1 MPFLFVLFYNKGIT
15 QKGFFD
21 MNFIKKFVRCI
32 LGVILSILGAAGWL
46 LQTLLQTIT
55 VLLILC
61 LIAGCVVFIK
71 VKPLLER
78 SREVAYDTLAQMERK
93 DFSMLSDTEIFDKD
107 GMRIGIINAGH
118 YEYVDITKISPNL
131 QNAYIA
137 QEDRRFKTHNG
148 VDWIATTRAALALVK
163 HRGAITQGGSTITQQ
178 IIKNTYLTQEKTF
191 TRKMVEILLAP
202 EIEKTYSKADIM
214 EFYCNTNFYGH
225 QCYGAQAASRYYFGK
240 DASDLEVYEAAVLVG
255 ISNSPS
261 AYDPI
266 LHPDA
271 ALKKR
276 NEVLE
281 SMLEVDML
289 TKEEYGK
296 AASQPLRIIQEQQEG
311 TDDSYLTSYAI
322 HCASLELMKQDGF
335 EFRYTFS
342 DKPDYDSYMEKYTAA
357 YNEKN
362 DSIRNGGY
370 KIYTSLD
377 QDIQNML
384 QTSLDEVLSPY
395 TELQDNGK
403 YALQGAAVIVDNQ
416 TNYVV
421 AIVGGRGTQ
430 DQFNRAYLSA
440 RQPGSTIKPL
450 LDYGPAFD
458 TGEYYPSRIVNDHQ
472 WEDGPA
478 NSGGRYYGPVT
489 VREALN
495 RSLNT
500 VAWQV
505 LEDIGIDTGL
515 SYLDKMQFQRL
526 TYVDNGVPALS
537 IGGFTNGVRVVDMAK
552 GFSTLANNGVYNDR
566 TCILKIEHEQEG
578 DLTARTYAV
587 TKQVYSIDTAFMLTD
602 VLKGTI
608 TSSYGTG
615 RALGLSGD
623 MPVAGKTGTTNSSK
637 DTWFCGYTRYY
648 TGAVWVGYD
657 TPRAMPGIYGSTYAG
672 VIWKNVMNQLH
683 EGLEPWDW
691 EQPETVV
698 KDTYDPA
705 TGARRHP
712 TYVAGTQKS
721 SSQKASS
728 STPAAAPA
736 PAQPQPAE
744 TAPAETAPP
753 ETTPAETAPAQ
764 TLPHPIGP
772 GYAPAASPS
781 ESAETAPET
790 LVVPET
796 PPWASANQ
804 SFTLLS
810 NTRPPQT
817 GEAVYYMASM
827 RGPGAN
833 PDSSGKPDSE
843 NSSGT
848 VPVRPGPGTTP
859 AANKPAKEE
868 EQTEPEPSSESL
880 AAAAPAPQP
889 APVRQ
894 ASDIPYTEPTAKA
907 GTNLVDYFSNSSELR
922 ASQRL
927 TDKAQSKLVEEL
939 DGLITAFENET
950 INSAADVYT
959 IREHYKDI
967 SAKLKQ
973 VQDGEDRRTL
983 YDRCEKRWLELSSI
997 IDTMGE
1003 SIRIYEEK
1011 QELLE
1016 KQELRKAEEQA
1027 AIDRKNHEI
1036 QDRITSFETIL
1047 QMLEEM
1053 KYQSSDAETLVTT
1066 AISKLG
1072 ELYGY
1077 ADTESYRTR
1086 LDAAIR
1092 RVRSLPTEAQWNAQE
1107 AQKTADAIAQ
1117 GAKEQQELYQTL
1129 TAEKRYWNTPSY
1141 GPGRN

>member
-1 MPFLFVLFYNKGIT
+1 
-15 QKGFFD
+15 
-21 MNFIKKFVRCI
+21 MNFLKKFVRFTFQFI
-32 LGVILSILGAAGWL
+32 RFVVNVIFCILGAAGWL
-46 LQTLLQTIT
+46 LQALLQTVT
-55 VLLILC
+55 VAFILC

-71 VKPLLER
+71 VKPHLER
-78 SREVAYDTLAQMERK
+78 SREVAYDTLAQMQRD
-93 DFSMLSDTEIFDKD
+93 DFSMLSDTEIFDKN
-107 GMRIGIINAGH
+107 GKRIGIINAGH
-118 YEYVDITKISPNL
+118 YEYVDISDISLNL

-148 VDWIATTRAALALVK
+148 VDWIATFRAGLALVK

-225 QCYGAQAASRYYFGK
+225 QCYGVQAASRYYFGK
-240 DASDLEVYEAAVLVG
+240 NASDLEVYEAAVLVG

-261 AYDPI
+261 AYDPV
-266 LHPDA
+266 LHPEA
-271 ALKKR
+271 SLNKR
-276 NEVLE
+276 NEVLK
-281 SMLEVDML
+281 SMLEVHML
-289 TKEEYGK
+289 SQEEYEK
-296 AASQPLRIIQEQQEG
+296 AVSRSLRIIQEQQEG

-322 HCASLELMKQDGF
+322 HCAALELMKRDEFQ
-335 EFRYTFS
+335 FRYTFS
-342 DKPDYDSYMEKYTAA
+342 DKPDYDAYMEKYTSA

-384 QTSLDEVLSPY
+384 QTNLDEVLSSY
-395 TELQDNGK
+395 TELQENGK

-421 AIVGGRGTQ
+421 AIVGGRGTE

-458 TGEYYPSRIVNDHQ
+458 TGEYYPSRIVDDHQ
-472 WEDGPA
+472 WEDGPS

-515 SYLDKMQFQRL
+515 SYLDSLQFHRL

-602 VLKGTI
+602 VLKGTM
-608 TSSYGTG
+608 TSPYGTG
-615 RALGLSGD
+615 RALGLSGG
-623 MPVAGKTGTTNSSK
+623 MPAAGKTGTTNSSK

-657 TPRAMPGIYGSTYAG
+657 TPRAMPGIFGSTYAG

-698 KDTYDPA
+698 KDSYDPA
-705 TGARRHP
+705 TGARLHP
-712 TYVAGTQKS
+712 TYTAPEPAKTTPETPVSPQPAP
-721 SSQKASS
+721 
-728 STPAAAPA
+728 PAAP
-736 PAQPQPAE
+736 PVSVPAE
-744 TAPAETAPP
+744 TAPLPAETAPP
-753 ETTPAETAPAQ
+753 VPETPAQTAPAPTETQ
-764 TLPHPIGP
+764 PVGP
-772 GYAPAASPS
+772 AYAPTVPVS
-781 ESAETAPET
+781 EPAQNTSDP
-790 LVVPET
+790 LVIPET
-796 PPWASANQ
+796 PPWASADCPAV
-804 SFTLLS
+804 FPRTAGE
-810 NTRPPQT
+810 PDT
-817 GEAVYYMASM
+817 GEAVYYMM
-827 RGPGAN
+827 TLTGPGVNAE
-833 PDSSGKPDSE
+833 PSGGGSDPI
-843 NSSGT
+843 
-848 VPVRPGPGTTP
+848 PVKPGPGTIP
-859 AANKPAKEE
+859 PSQWNANKPAEE
-868 EQTEPEPSSESL
+868 ENHTTPEPAAPESTP
-880 AAAAPAPQP
+880 AAPAQPAVPQP
-889 APVRQ
+889 P
-894 ASDIPYTEPTAKA
+894 DTPYTEPTAQA
-907 GTNLVDYFSNSSELR
+907 GTHLVDYFSNSSELR
-922 ASQRL
+922 ARQHL
-927 TDKAQSKLVEEL
+927 TDKAQNKLVSQLEEL
-939 DGLITAFENET
+939 LTAFENTT

-959 IREHYKDI
+959 IREQYKDI
-967 SAKLKQ
+967 SAALKQ
-973 VQDGEDRRTL
+973 VQDGEDRRRL
-983 YDRCEKRWLELSSI
+983 YDRCQSRWLEFSSV

-1003 SIRIYEEK
+1003 SIRVYEEK

-1016 KQELRKAEEQA
+1016 QQQLRKAEEQA
-1027 AIDRKNHEI
+1027 AADRKNQEI
-1036 QDRITSFETIL
+1036 QDRIASFETAL
-1047 QMLEEM
+1047 QMLEDM
-1053 KYQSSDAETLVTT
+1053 KYQSPDAESLVNT
-1066 AISKLG
+1066 AIAKLG

-1092 RVRSLPTEAQWNAQE
+1092 RIRSLPTQAQWDAQE
-1107 AQKTADAIAQ
+1107 AQRKADAILQ
-1117 GAKEQQELYQTL
+1117 GSKDQQALYQTL
-1129 TAEKRYWNTPSY
+1129 TAEKRYWNTQSY

>member
-1 MPFLFVLFYNKGIT
+1 
-15 QKGFFD
+15 
-21 MNFIKKFVRCI
+21 MNFLKKFVRFTFQFI
-32 LGVILSILGAAGWL
+32 RFVVNVIFCILGAAGWL
-46 LQTLLQTIT
+46 LQALLQTVT
-55 VLLILC
+55 VAFILC

-71 VKPLLER
+71 VKPHLER
-78 SREVAYDTLAQMERK
+78 SREVAYDTLAQMQRD

-107 GMRIGIINAGH
+107 GKRIGIINAGH
-118 YEYVDITKISPNL
+118 YEYVDISDISLNL

-148 VDWIATTRAALALVK
+148 VDWIATFRAGLALVK

-225 QCYGAQAASRYYFGK
+225 QCYGVQAASRYYFGK
-240 DASDLEVYEAAVLVG
+240 NASDLEVYEAAVLVG

-261 AYDPI
+261 AYDPV
-266 LHPDA
+266 LHPEA
-271 ALKKR
+271 SLNKR
-276 NEVLE
+276 NEVLK
-281 SMLEVDML
+281 SMLEVHML
-289 TKEEYGK
+289 SQEEYEK
-296 AASQPLRIIQEQQEG
+296 AVSRSLRIIQEQQEG

-322 HCASLELMKQDGF
+322 HCAALELMKRDEFQ
-335 EFRYTFS
+335 FRYTFS
-342 DKPDYDSYMEKYTAA
+342 DKPDYDAYMEKYTSA

-384 QTSLDEVLSPY
+384 QTNLDEVLSSY
-395 TELQDNGK
+395 TELQENGK

-421 AIVGGRGTQ
+421 AIVGGRGTE

-472 WEDGPA
+472 WEDGPS

-515 SYLDKMQFQRL
+515 SYLDSLQFHRL

-602 VLKGTI
+602 VLKGTM
-608 TSSYGTG
+608 TSPYGTG
-615 RALGLSGD
+615 RALGLSGG
-623 MPVAGKTGTTNSSK
+623 MPAAGKTGTTNSSK

-657 TPRAMPGIYGSTYAG
+657 TPRAMPGIFGSTYAG

-698 KDTYDPA
+698 KDSYDPA
-705 TGARRHP
+705 TGARLHP
-712 TYVAGTQKS
+712 TYTAPEPAKTTPETPVSPQPAP
-721 SSQKASS
+721 
-728 STPAAAPA
+728 PAAP
-736 PAQPQPAE
+736 PVSVPAE
-744 TAPAETAPP
+744 TAPLPAETAPP
-753 ETTPAETAPAQ
+753 VPETPAQTAPAPTETQ
-764 TLPHPIGP
+764 PVGP
-772 GYAPAASPS
+772 AYAPTVPVS
-781 ESAETAPET
+781 EPAQNTSDP
-790 LVVPET
+790 LVIPET
-796 PPWASANQ
+796 PPWASADCPAV
-804 SFTLLS
+804 FPRTAGE
-810 NTRPPQT
+810 PDT
-817 GEAVYYMASM
+817 GEAVYYMM
-827 RGPGAN
+827 TLTGPGVNAE
-833 PDSSGKPDSE
+833 PSGGGSDPI
-843 NSSGT
+843 
-848 VPVRPGPGTTP
+848 PVKPGPGTIP
-859 AANKPAKEE
+859 PSQWNANKPAEE
-868 EQTEPEPSSESL
+868 ENHTTPEPAAPESTP
-880 AAAAPAPQP
+880 AAPAQPAVPQP
-889 APVRQ
+889 P
-894 ASDIPYTEPTAKA
+894 DTPYTEPTAQA
-907 GTNLVDYFSNSSELR
+907 GTHLVDYFSNSSELR
-922 ASQRL
+922 ARQHL
-927 TDKAQSKLVEEL
+927 TDKAQNKLVSQLEEL
-939 DGLITAFENET
+939 LTAFENTT

-959 IREHYKDI
+959 IREQYKDI
-967 SAKLKQ
+967 SAALKQ
-973 VQDGEDRRTL
+973 IQDGEDRRRL
-983 YDRCEKRWLELSSI
+983 YDRCQSRWLEFSSV

-1003 SIRIYEEK
+1003 SIRVYEEK

-1016 KQELRKAEEQA
+1016 QQQLRKAEEQA
-1027 AIDRKNHEI
+1027 AADRKNQEI
-1036 QDRITSFETIL
+1036 QDRIASFETAL
-1047 QMLEEM
+1047 QMLEDM
-1053 KYQSSDAETLVTT
+1053 KYQSSDAESLVNT
-1066 AISKLG
+1066 AIAKLG

-1092 RVRSLPTEAQWNAQE
+1092 RIRSLPTQAQWDAQE
-1107 AQKTADAIAQ
+1107 AQRKADAILQ
-1117 GAKEQQELYQTL
+1117 GSKDQQALYQTL
-1129 TAEKRYWNTPSY
+1129 TAEKRYWNTQSY

>member
-1 MPFLFVLFYNKGIT
+1 
-15 QKGFFD
+15 
-21 MNFIKKFVRCI
+21 MNFIKKFIRFLFAAVF
-32 LGVILSILGAAGWL
+32 SILGAMGWL

-55 VLLILC
+55 VAFILC
-61 LIAGCVVFIK
+61 LIAGFVVFMK
-71 VKPLLER
+71 VKPHLER
-78 SREVAYDTLAQMERK
+78 SRQVAYDTLAQMERD
-93 DFSMLSDTEIFDKD
+93 DFSMLSDTEIFDKN
-107 GMRIGIINAGH
+107 GKRIGIINAGH
-118 YEYVDITKISPNL
+118 YEYSDITQISLNL

-137 QEDRRFKTHNG
+137 QEDRRFKIHNG
-148 VDWIATTRAALALVK
+148 VDWIATTRAGLALIK

-225 QCYGAQAASRYYFGK
+225 QCYGVQAASRYYFGK

-261 AYDPI
+261 AYDPV

-276 NEVLE
+276 NEVLK

-289 TKEEYGK
+289 TQEEYEI
-296 AASQPLRIIQEQQEG
+296 AVSQSLNIIKEQQEG

-322 HCASLELMKQDGF
+322 HCAALELMKRDEFQ
-335 EFRYTFS
+335 FRYTFS
-342 DKPDYDSYMEKYTAA
+342 DKPDYDAYMEKYTAA

-377 QDIQNML
+377 QNIQNMV
-384 QTSLDEVLSPY
+384 QNSLDEVLSSY

-421 AIVGGRGTQ
+421 AIVGGRGTE

-458 TGEYYPSRIVNDHQ
+458 TGEYYPSRIVDDHQ

-478 NSGGRYYGPVT
+478 NSGGHYYGPVT

-515 SYLDKMQFQRL
+515 SYLDNMQFQRL

-552 GFSTLANNGVYNDR
+552 GFSTLANSGVYNDR
-566 TCILKIEHEQEG
+566 TCILKIQHEQEG
-578 DLTARTYAV
+578 DLTSRSYAV
-587 TKQVYSIDTAFMLTD
+587 TKQVYTIDTAFMLTD

-608 TSSYGTG
+608 TAPYGTG
-615 RALGLSGD
+615 RALKLSVD
-623 MPVAGKTGTTNSSK
+623 MPAAGKTGTTNSSK

-657 TPRAMPGIYGSTYAG
+657 TPRAMPGIFGSTYAG
-672 VIWKNVMNQLH
+672 VIWKKVMDQLH

-698 KDTYDPA
+698 KDSYDPA
-705 TGARRHP
+705 TGARLHP
-712 TYVAGTQKS
+712 TYVIP
-721 SSQKASS
+721 SQDEPSKKPA
-728 STPAAAPA
+728 STPAPAAPA
-736 PAQPQPAE
+736 PPANP
-744 TAPAETAPP
+744 APAAPP
-753 ETTPAETAPAQ
+753 ETAPQETAPQETTPAP
-764 TLPHPIGP
+764 THPIGP
-772 GYAPAASPS
+772 GYAPAPSAAEAS
-781 ESAETAPET
+781 ETAAPAPVSPEI
-790 LVVPET
+790 LVTPET
-796 PPWASANQ
+796 PPWAAAGRTAMLLNSANP
-804 SFTLLS
+804 SD
-810 NTRPPQT
+810 
-817 GEAVYYMASM
+817 EAVYYMTSM
-827 RGPGAN
+827 TGPGVQ
-833 PDSSGKPDSE
+833 PQGPGQSDSQT
-843 NSSGT
+843 SSSS

-859 AANKPAKEE
+859 PPQET
-868 EQTEPEPSSESL
+868 QPQPDPQES
-880 AAAAPAPQP
+880 AAPEPQP
-889 APVRQ
+889 AP
-894 ASDIPYTEPTAKA
+894 APPAPAPSDAPYVEPSAQA
-907 GTNLVDYFSNSSELR
+907 GTHLVDYFSNSSELR
-922 ASQRL
+922 ARQHL
-927 TDKAQSKLVEEL
+927 TDKNQSRLVEEL
-939 DGLITAFENET
+939 EGLITAFENET
-950 INSAADVYT
+950 IHSADDVYA

-973 VQDGEDRRTL
+973 VQDGEDRRRL
-983 YDRCEKRWLELSSI
+983 YDRCENRWLEFSSI

-1003 SIRIYEEK
+1003 SIRVYEEK
-1011 QELLE
+1011 QDLLE
-1016 KQELRKAEEQA
+1016 MQELKRAEEQA
-1027 AIDRKNHEI
+1027 ALDRKNQEI
-1036 QDRITSFETIL
+1036 QDRITSFETAL
-1047 QMLEEM
+1047 QILEEL
-1053 KYQSSDAETLVTT
+1053 KYQSSDAESLVNT
-1066 AISKLG
+1066 AIAKLG

-1077 ADTESYRTR
+1077 ADTESYRAR

-1092 RVRSLPTEAQWNAQE
+1092 RIRSLPTEAQWNAQE
-1107 AQKTADAIAQ
+1107 AQKKADAMAQ
-1117 GAKEQQELYQTL
+1117 GAKDQQALYQTL
-1129 TAEKRYWNTPSY
+1129 TTEKRYWNTPSY

>member
-1 MPFLFVLFYNKGIT
+1 
-15 QKGFFD
+15 
-21 MNFIKKFVRCI
+21 MNFIKKFIRFLFAAI
-32 LGVILSILGAAGWL
+32 FSILGAIGWL
-46 LQTLLQTIT
+46 LQTLLQTVT
-55 VLLILC
+55 VALILC
-61 LIAGCVVFIK
+61 LIAGAVVFMK
-71 VKPLLER
+71 VKPHLER
-78 SREVAYDTLAQMERK
+78 SRQVAYDTLAQMERD

-107 GMRIGIINAGH
+107 GKRIGLINAGH
-118 YEYVDITKISPNL
+118 YEYVDISKISLNL

-137 QEDRRFKTHNG
+137 QEDRRFKIHNG
-148 VDWIATTRAALALVK
+148 VDWIATTRAGLALIK

-225 QCYGAQAASRYYFGK
+225 QCYGVQAASRYYFGK
-240 DASDLEVYEAAVLVG
+240 NASDLDVHEAAVLVG

-261 AYDPI
+261 AYDPV

-276 NEVLE
+276 NEVLK

-289 TKEEYGK
+289 TQEEYEK
-296 AASQPLRIIQEQQEG
+296 AVSQSLRVIQEQQEG

-322 HCASLELMKQDGF
+322 HCAALELMKQEDF
-335 EFRYTFS
+335 PFRYTFS
-342 DKPDYDSYMEKYTAA
+342 DKPDYDAYMEKYTAA

-377 QDIQNML
+377 QNIQNML
-384 QTSLDEVLSPY
+384 QTSLDEVLSSY

-421 AIVGGRGTQ
+421 AIVGGRGTE

-458 TGEYYPSRIVNDHQ
+458 TGEYYPSRIVDDHQ
-472 WEDGPA
+472 WDDGPA
-478 NSGGRYYGPVT
+478 NSGGHYYGPVT

-515 SYLDKMQFQRL
+515 SYLDNMQFQRL

-578 DLTARTYAV
+578 DLTARSFAV
-587 TKQVYSIDTAFMLTD
+587 TRQVYTIDTAFMLTD
-602 VLKGTI
+602 ILKGTI
-608 TSSYGTG
+608 SSPYGTG
-615 RALGLSGD
+615 RALKLSVD

-637 DTWFCGYTRYY
+637 DPWFCGYTRYY

-657 TPRAMPGIYGSTYAG
+657 TPRSMPGIFGSTYAG

-698 KDTYDPA
+698 KDSYDPA
-705 TGARRHP
+705 TGARLHP
-712 TYVAGTQKS
+712 TYVIASRDGS
-721 SSQKASS
+721 SRKPS
-728 STPAAAPA
+728 STSAAAPPAAPPAA
-736 PAQPQPAE
+736 PAAPQPTE
-744 TAPAETAPP
+744 TAPAPQETQPE
-753 ETTPAETAPAQ
+753 ETTPAQ
-764 TLPHPIGP
+764 TLPRPIGP
-772 GYAPAASPS
+772 GYAPTVPSTEAAGVSDNSPDV
-781 ESAETAPET
+781 
-790 LVVPET
+790 LVTPET
-796 PPWASANQ
+796 PPWASAGRN
-804 SFTLLS
+804 TLLFTS
-810 NTRPPQT
+810 AETPDA
-817 GEAVYYMASM
+817 GEAVFFKTSVT
-827 RGPGAN
+827 GPGAQSQG
-833 PDSSGKPDSE
+833 PGQSE
-843 NSSGT
+843 RETDPAT
-848 VPVRPGPGTTP
+848 VPVRPGPGVTP
-859 AANKPAKEE
+859 QVSQPAVQE
-868 EQTEPEPSSESL
+868 TEGQPETAEVSSP
-880 AAAAPAPQP
+880 APAPTPPAPQP
-889 APVRQ
+889 
-894 ASDIPYTEPTAKA
+894 SDTPYVEPSPQA
-907 GTNLVDYFSNSSELR
+907 GTHLVDYFSNSAELR
-922 ASQRL
+922 ASQHL
-927 TDKAQSKLVEEL
+927 TDKTQSRLVEEL
-939 DGLITAFENET
+939 EGLITAFENKT
-950 INSAADVYT
+950 INSADDVYT
-959 IREHYKDI
+959 VRQDYKDI

-973 VQDGEDRRTL
+973 VQDGEDRRRL
-983 YDRCEKRWLELSSI
+983 YDRCESRWLEFSSI

-1003 SIRIYEEK
+1003 TIRVYEEK
-1011 QELLE
+1011 QDLLE
-1016 KQELRKAEEQA
+1016 QQQHRKAEEQA
-1027 AIDRKNHEI
+1027 ALDRKNQEI
-1036 QDRITSFETIL
+1036 QDRITSFETAL
-1047 QMLEEM
+1047 QMLEAME
-1053 KYQSSDAETLVTT
+1053 YQSQDAESLANT
-1066 AISKLG
+1066 AIAKLG

-1077 ADTESYRTR
+1077 ADTESYRIR

-1092 RVRSLPTEAQWNAQE
+1092 RIRSLPTEAEWNAQE
-1107 AQKTADAIAQ
+1107 AQKKADAISQ
-1117 GAKEQQELYQTL
+1117 GAKEQQALYQTL

>member
-1 MPFLFVLFYNKGIT
+1 
-15 QKGFFD
+15 
-21 MNFIKKFVRCI
+21 MNFIKKFVRITC
-32 LGVILSILGAAGWL
+32 GVIFSILGAMGWL
-46 LQTLLQTIT
+46 LQTLLQTVT

-61 LIAGCVVFIK
+61 LVAGCVVSIK
-71 VKPLLER
+71 VKPYLER
-78 SREVAYDTLAQMERK
+78 SREVAYDTLAQMERD

-107 GMRIGIINAGH
+107 GKRIGIINAGH
-118 YEYVDITKISPNL
+118 YEYADISKISLNL

-148 VDWIATTRAALALVK
+148 VDWIATIRAGLALIK
-163 HRGAITQGGSTITQQ
+163 HKGAITQGGSTITQQ

-225 QCYGAQAASRYYFGK
+225 QCYGVQAASRYYFGK
-240 DASDLEVYEAAVLVG
+240 DAADLEVYEAAVLVG

-261 AYDPI
+261 AYDPV

-271 ALKKR
+271 ALNKR
-276 NEVLE
+276 NEVLK

-289 TKEEYGK
+289 TQEEYDK
-296 AASQPLRIIQEQQEG
+296 AVSQSLRIIQEQQEG

-322 HCASLELMKQDGF
+322 HCAALELMKQDDF

-357 YNEKN
+357 YKEKN

-377 QDIQNML
+377 QDIQNIV
-384 QTSLDEVLSPY
+384 QTSLDEVLSSY
-395 TELQDNGK
+395 TELQENGK
-403 YALQGAAVIVDNQ
+403 FALQGAAVIVDNQ

-421 AIVGGRGTQ
+421 AIVGGRGTE

-440 RQPGSTIKPL
+440 RQPGSSIKPL

-458 TGEYYPSRIVNDHQ
+458 TGEYYPSRIVDDHQ

-478 NSGGRYYGPVT
+478 NSGGHYYGPVT

-515 SYLDKMQFQRL
+515 SYLDNLQFQKL

-578 DLTARTYAV
+578 DLTSRSFTV

-608 TSSYGTG
+608 TSPYGTG
-615 RALGLSGD
+615 RGLGLSGD
-623 MPVAGKTGTTNSSK
+623 MPAAGKTGTTNSSK
-637 DTWFCGYTRYY
+637 DTWFCGYTRYF

-657 TPRAMPGIYGSTYAG
+657 TPRAMPGIFGSTYAG

-698 KDTYDPA
+698 KDSYNPS
-705 TGARRHP
+705 TGARLHP
-712 TYVAGTQKS
+712 TYAAA
-721 SSQKASS
+721 SQSGSARKPASS
-728 STPAAAPA
+728 TAAPA
-736 PAQPQPAE
+736 PAAPQPSE
-744 TAPAETAPP
+744 TPPAAPP
-753 ETTPAETAPAQ
+753 ETQPQETAPAQ
-764 TLPHPIGP
+764 TLPHPVGP
-772 GYAPAASPS
+772 GYAPTTSSS
-781 ESAETAPET
+781 ESDSGSDPET
-790 LVVPET
+790 SDNVSEPLVVPET
-796 PPWASANQ
+796 PPWAS
-804 SFTLLS
+804 S
-810 NTRPPQT
+810 
-817 GEAVYYMASM
+817 EAIYYLASM
-827 RGPGAN
+827 NGSQA
-833 PDSSGKPDSE
+833 KP
-843 NSSGT
+843 
-848 VPVRPGPGTTP
+848 
-859 AANKPAKEE
+859 KI
-868 EQTEPEPSSESL
+868 QTETMRTVSPVPASL
-880 AAAAPAPQP
+880 
-889 APVRQ
+889 
-894 ASDIPYTEPTAKA
+894 SDTPYKEPTAQA
-907 GTNLVDYFSNSSELR
+907 GTHMVDYFSNSSELR
-922 ASQRL
+922 ARQHL
-927 TDKAQSKLVEEL
+927 TDKEQNKLVEEL
-939 DGLITAFENET
+939 DQLITSFENET
-950 INSAADVYT
+950 IKSANDVYT
-959 IREHYKDI
+959 IREQYKDI
-967 SAKLKQ
+967 STKLKQ
-973 VQDGEDRRTL
+973 VQDGEDRRSL
-983 YDRCEKRWLELSSI
+983 YDRCENRWLEFSSI

-1003 SIRIYEEK
+1003 SIRVYEEK

-1016 KQELRKAEEQA
+1016 QQKLRKAEEQA
-1027 AIDRKNHEI
+1027 ALDRKNQEI
-1036 QDRITSFETIL
+1036 QDRITSFETAL
-1047 QMLEEM
+1047 QMLEDLN
-1053 KYQSSDAETLVTT
+1053 YQSSDAESMADT

-1077 ADTESYRTR
+1077 TDTEPYRAR

-1092 RVRSLPTEAQWNAQE
+1092 RIRSLPTEAQWNAQE

-1117 GAKEQQELYQTL
+1117 GTKEQEDLYQTL
-1129 TAEKRYWNTPSY
+1129 KTEKRYWNTSSY

>member
-1 MPFLFVLFYNKGIT
+1 
-15 QKGFFD
+15 
-21 MNFIKKFVRCI
+21 MNFIKKFVRFI
-32 LGVILSILGAAGWL
+32 LGVIFSILGAVGWL
-46 LQTLLQTIT
+46 LQTLLQVVT

-61 LIAGCVVFIK
+61 LIAGFAVFVK
-71 VKPLLER
+71 VKPHLER
-78 SREVAYDTLAQMERK
+78 SREVAYDTLAQMERE
-93 DFSMLSDTEIFDKD
+93 DFSMLSDTEIFDKN
-107 GMRIGIINAGH
+107 GKRIGIINAGH
-118 YEYVDITKISPNL
+118 YEYADISRISLNL

-148 VDWIATTRAALALVK
+148 VDWIATTRAALALLK

-178 IIKNTYLTQEKTF
+178 IIKNTYLTREKTF

-225 QCYGAQAASRYYFGK
+225 QCYGVQAASRYYFGK
-240 DASDLEVYEAAVLVG
+240 DASDLEVHEAAVLVG

-261 AYDPI
+261 AYDPV

-271 ALKKR
+271 ALTKR
-276 NEVLE
+276 NEVLK
-281 SMLEVDML
+281 SMLEVGML
-289 TKEEYGK
+289 TQEEYEK
-296 AASQPLRIIQEQQEG
+296 AVSQSLRIIQEQQEG

-322 HCASLELMKQDGF
+322 HCASLELMKRDDFQ
-335 EFRYTFS
+335 FRYTFS

-384 QTSLDEVLSPY
+384 QTSLDEVLSSY

-416 TNYVV
+416 SNYVV
-421 AIVGGRGTQ
+421 AIVGGRGTE

-458 TGEYYPSRIVNDHQ
+458 TGEYYPSRIVDDHQ

-478 NSGGRYYGPVT
+478 NSGGHYYGPVT

-515 SYLDKMQFQRL
+515 SYLDNMHFQRL
-526 TYVDNGVPALS
+526 TYVDNGVPSLS

-602 VLKGTI
+602 ILKGTI
-608 TSSYGTG
+608 SSPYGTG
-615 RALGLSGD
+615 RALKLSVD
-623 MPVAGKTGTTNSSK
+623 MPVAGKTGTTNSSR
-637 DTWFCGYTRYY
+637 DTWFCGYSRYY

-657 TPRAMPGIYGSTYAG
+657 TPRAMPGIFGSTYAG

-698 KDTYDPA
+698 KDSYDPV
-705 TGARRHP
+705 TGARLHP
-712 TYVAGTQKS
+712 TYVAPSQEG
-721 SSQKASS
+721 SSQRPS
-728 STPAAAPA
+728 STAAAAPA
-736 PAQPQPAE
+736 APAVSQPEETSPAE
-744 TAPAETAPP
+744 TALP
-753 ETTPAETAPAQ
+753 ETSSAETAPAQ
-764 TLPHPIGP
+764 TSPQPRGP
-772 GYAPAASPS
+772 GYAPIVSEPETS
-781 ESAETAPET
+781 ESSSEV
-790 LVVPET
+790 LIIPET
-796 PPWASANQ
+796 PPWAAADNNSA
-804 SFTLLS
+804 LLLQGS
-810 NTRPPQT
+810 SLPGS
-817 GEAVYYMASM
+817 GEAIYYMTSM
-827 RGPGAN
+827 KGPGAN
-833 PDSSGKPDSE
+833 PGNSKKPESE
-843 NSSGT
+843 TSAST
-848 VPVRPGPGTTP
+848 VPPRPGPGTVP
-859 AANKPAKEE
+859 AAQTASEE
-868 EQTEPEPSSESL
+868 EAQSQPETSQESTEAAPPPAQ
-880 AAAAPAPQP
+880 AAAASQPSDVPYKEPAAQ
-889 APVRQ
+889 
-894 ASDIPYTEPTAKA
+894 A
-907 GTNLVDYFSNSSELR
+907 GTSLVDYFSNSSELR
-922 ASQRL
+922 ARQHL
-927 TDKAQSKLVEEL
+927 TDKAQNKLVSEL
-939 DGLITAFENET
+939 DELITAFENET
-950 INSAADVYT
+950 INSAADVYA
-959 IREHYKDI
+959 IREHYKNI
-967 SAKLKQ
+967 SSKLKQ
-973 VQDGEDRRTL
+973 VQDGEDRRVL
-983 YDRCEKRWLELSSI
+983 YDRCEKRWLEFSSI

-1011 QELLE
+1011 QELME
-1016 KQELRKAEEQA
+1016 KQEQQKAEEQA
-1027 AIDRKNHEI
+1027 ALDRKNQEI
-1036 QDRITSFETIL
+1036 QDRISSFETALQIL
-1047 QMLEEM
+1047 EDM
-1053 KYQSSDAETLVTT
+1053 KYQSSDAESLANT
-1066 AISKLG
+1066 AIAKLG

-1077 ADTESYRTR
+1077 ADTESYRVR

-1092 RVRSLPTEAQWNAQE
+1092 RIRSLPTEAQWNAQE
-1107 AQKTADAIAQ
+1107 AQKQADAITQ
-1117 GAKEQQELYQTL
+1117 GAKEQQALYQTL
-1129 TAEKRYWNTPSY
+1129 TAEKRYWNIPSY

>member
-1 MPFLFVLFYNKGIT
+1 
-15 QKGFFD
+15 
-21 MNFIKKFVRCI
+21 MNFLKKFVRFTFQFI
-32 LGVILSILGAAGWL
+32 RFVVNVIFCILGAAGWL
-46 LQTLLQTIT
+46 LQALLQTVT
-55 VLLILC
+55 VAFILC

-71 VKPLLER
+71 VKPHLER
-78 SREVAYDTLAQMERK
+78 SREVAYDTLAQMQRD

-107 GMRIGIINAGH
+107 GKRIGIINAGH
-118 YEYVDITKISPNL
+118 YEYVDISDISLNL

-148 VDWIATTRAALALVK
+148 VDWIATFRAGLALVK

-225 QCYGAQAASRYYFGK
+225 QCYGVQAASRYYFGK
-240 DASDLEVYEAAVLVG
+240 NASDLEVYEAAVLVG

-261 AYDPI
+261 AYDPV
-266 LHPDA
+266 LHPEA
-271 ALKKR
+271 SLNKR
-276 NEVLE
+276 NELLK
-281 SMLEVDML
+281 SMLEVHML
-289 TKEEYGK
+289 SQEEYEK
-296 AASQPLRIIQEQQEG
+296 AVSRSLRIIQEQQEG

-322 HCASLELMKQDGF
+322 HCAALELMKRDEFQ
-335 EFRYTFS
+335 FRYTFS
-342 DKPDYDSYMEKYTAA
+342 DKPDYDAYMEKYTSV

-384 QTSLDEVLSPY
+384 QTNLDEVLSSY
-395 TELQDNGK
+395 TELQENGK

-421 AIVGGRGTQ
+421 AIVGGRGTE

-472 WEDGPA
+472 WEDGPS

-515 SYLDKMQFQRL
+515 SYLDSLQFHRL

-602 VLKGTI
+602 VLKGTM
-608 TSSYGTG
+608 TSPYGTG
-615 RALGLSGD
+615 RALGLSGG
-623 MPVAGKTGTTNSSK
+623 MPAAGKTGTTNSSK

-657 TPRAMPGIYGSTYAG
+657 TPRAMPGIFGSTYAG

-698 KDTYDPA
+698 KDSYDPA
-705 TGARRHP
+705 TGARLHP
-712 TYVAGTQKS
+712 TYTAPEPAKTTPETPVSPQPAP
-721 SSQKASS
+721 
-728 STPAAAPA
+728 PAAP
-736 PAQPQPAE
+736 PVSVPAE
-744 TAPAETAPP
+744 TAPLPAETAPP
-753 ETTPAETAPAQ
+753 VPETPAQTAPAPTETQ
-764 TLPHPIGP
+764 PVGP
-772 GYAPAASPS
+772 AYAPTVPVS
-781 ESAETAPET
+781 EPAQNTSDP
-790 LVVPET
+790 LVIPET
-796 PPWASANQ
+796 PPWASADCPAV
-804 SFTLLS
+804 FPRTAGE
-810 NTRPPQT
+810 PDT
-817 GEAVYYMASM
+817 GEAVYYMM
-827 RGPGAN
+827 TLTGPGVNAE
-833 PDSSGKPDSE
+833 PSGGGSDPI
-843 NSSGT
+843 
-848 VPVRPGPGTTP
+848 PVKPGPGTIP
-859 AANKPAKEE
+859 PSQWNANKPAEE
-868 EQTEPEPSSESL
+868 ENHTTPEPAAPESTP
-880 AAAAPAPQP
+880 AAPAQPAVPQP
-889 APVRQ
+889 P
-894 ASDIPYTEPTAKA
+894 DTPYTEPTAQA
-907 GTNLVDYFSNSSELR
+907 GTHLVDYFSNSSELR
-922 ASQRL
+922 ARQHL
-927 TDKAQSKLVEEL
+927 TDKAQNKLVSQLEEL
-939 DGLITAFENET
+939 LTAFENTT

-959 IREHYKDI
+959 IREQYKDI
-967 SAKLKQ
+967 SAALKQ
-973 VQDGEDRRTL
+973 IQDGEDRRRL
-983 YDRCEKRWLELSSI
+983 YDRCQSRWLEFSSV

-1003 SIRIYEEK
+1003 SIRVYEEK

-1016 KQELRKAEEQA
+1016 QQQLRKAEEQA
-1027 AIDRKNHEI
+1027 AADRKNQEI
-1036 QDRITSFETIL
+1036 QDRIASFETAL
-1047 QMLEEM
+1047 QMLEDM
-1053 KYQSSDAETLVTT
+1053 KYQSSDAESLVNT
-1066 AISKLG
+1066 AIAKLG

-1092 RVRSLPTEAQWNAQE
+1092 RIRSLPTQAQWDAQE
-1107 AQKTADAIAQ
+1107 AQRKADAILQ
-1117 GAKEQQELYQTL
+1117 GSKDQQALYQTL
-1129 TAEKRYWNTPSY
+1129 TAEKRYWNTQSY

>member
-1 MPFLFVLFYNKGIT
+1 
-15 QKGFFD
+15 
-21 MNFIKKFVRCI
+21 MNFLKKFVRFTFQFI
-32 LGVILSILGAAGWL
+32 RFVVNVIFCILGAAGWL
-46 LQTLLQTIT
+46 LQALLQTVT
-55 VLLILC
+55 VAFILC

-71 VKPLLER
+71 VKPHLER
-78 SREVAYDTLAQMERK
+78 SREVAYDTLAQMQRD
-93 DFSMLSDTEIFDKD
+93 DFSMLSDTEIFDKN
-107 GMRIGIINAGH
+107 GKRIGIINAGH
-118 YEYVDITKISPNL
+118 YEYVDISDISLNL

-148 VDWIATTRAALALVK
+148 VDWIATFRAGLALVK

-225 QCYGAQAASRYYFGK
+225 QCYGVQAASRYYFGK
-240 DASDLEVYEAAVLVG
+240 NASDLEVYEAAVLVG

-261 AYDPI
+261 AYDPV
-266 LHPDA
+266 LHPEA
-271 ALKKR
+271 SLNKR
-276 NEVLE
+276 NEVLK
-281 SMLEVDML
+281 SMLEVHML
-289 TKEEYGK
+289 SQEEYEK
-296 AASQPLRIIQEQQEG
+296 AVSRSLRIIQEQQEG

-322 HCASLELMKQDGF
+322 HCAALELMKRDEFQ
-335 EFRYTFS
+335 FRYTFS
-342 DKPDYDSYMEKYTAA
+342 DKPDYDAYMEKYTSV

-384 QTSLDEVLSPY
+384 QTNLDEVLSSY
-395 TELQDNGK
+395 TELQENGK

-421 AIVGGRGTQ
+421 AIVGGRGTE

-472 WEDGPA
+472 WEDGPS

-515 SYLDKMQFQRL
+515 SYLDSLQFHRL

-602 VLKGTI
+602 VLKGTM
-608 TSSYGTG
+608 TSPYGTG
-615 RALGLSGD
+615 RALGLSGG
-623 MPVAGKTGTTNSSK
+623 MPAAGKTGTTNSSK

-657 TPRAMPGIYGSTYAG
+657 TPRAMPGIFGSTYAG

-698 KDTYDPA
+698 KDSYDPA
-705 TGARRHP
+705 TGARLHP
-712 TYVAGTQKS
+712 TYTAPEPAKTTPETPVSPQPAP
-721 SSQKASS
+721 
-728 STPAAAPA
+728 PAAP
-736 PAQPQPAE
+736 PVSVPAE
-744 TAPAETAPP
+744 TAPLPAETAPP
-753 ETTPAETAPAQ
+753 VPETPAQTAPAPTETQ
-764 TLPHPIGP
+764 PVGP
-772 GYAPAASPS
+772 AYAPTVPVS
-781 ESAETAPET
+781 EPAQNTSDP
-790 LVVPET
+790 LVIPET
-796 PPWASANQ
+796 PPWASADCPAV
-804 SFTLLS
+804 FPRTAGE
-810 NTRPPQT
+810 PDT
-817 GEAVYYMASM
+817 GEAVYYMM
-827 RGPGAN
+827 TLTGPGVNAE
-833 PDSSGKPDSE
+833 PSGGGSDPI
-843 NSSGT
+843 
-848 VPVRPGPGTTP
+848 PVKPGPGTIP
-859 AANKPAKEE
+859 PSQWNANKPAEE
-868 EQTEPEPSSESL
+868 ENHTTPEPAAPESTP
-880 AAAAPAPQP
+880 AAPAQPAVPQP
-889 APVRQ
+889 P
-894 ASDIPYTEPTAKA
+894 DTPYTEPTAQA
-907 GTNLVDYFSNSSELR
+907 GTHLVDYFSNSSELR
-922 ASQRL
+922 ARQHL
-927 TDKAQSKLVEEL
+927 TDKAQNKLVSQLEEL
-939 DGLITAFENET
+939 LTAFENTT

-959 IREHYKDI
+959 IREQYKDI
-967 SAKLKQ
+967 SAALKQ
-973 VQDGEDRRTL
+973 IQDGEDRRRL
-983 YDRCEKRWLELSSI
+983 YDRCQSRWLEFSSV

-1003 SIRIYEEK
+1003 SIRVYEEK

-1016 KQELRKAEEQA
+1016 QQQLRKAEEQA
-1027 AIDRKNHEI
+1027 AADRKNQEI
-1036 QDRITSFETIL
+1036 QDRIASFETAL
-1047 QMLEEM
+1047 QMLEDM
-1053 KYQSSDAETLVTT
+1053 KYQSSDAESLVNT
-1066 AISKLG
+1066 AIAKLG

-1092 RVRSLPTEAQWNAQE
+1092 RIRSLPTQAQWDAQE
-1107 AQKTADAIAQ
+1107 AQRKADAILQ
-1117 GAKEQQELYQTL
+1117 GSKDQQALYQTL
-1129 TAEKRYWNTPSY
+1129 TAEKRYWNTQSY

>member
-1 MPFLFVLFYNKGIT
+1 
-15 QKGFFD
+15 
-21 MNFIKKFVRCI
+21 MNFLKKFVRFTFQFI
-32 LGVILSILGAAGWL
+32 RFVVNVIFCILGAAGWL
-46 LQTLLQTIT
+46 LQALLQTVT
-55 VLLILC
+55 VAFILC

-71 VKPLLER
+71 VKPHLER
-78 SREVAYDTLAQMERK
+78 SREVAYDTLAQMQRD

-107 GMRIGIINAGH
+107 GKRIGIINAGH
-118 YEYVDITKISPNL
+118 YEYVDISDISLNL

-148 VDWIATTRAALALVK
+148 VDWIATFRAGLALVK

-225 QCYGAQAASRYYFGK
+225 QCYGVQAASRYYFGK
-240 DASDLEVYEAAVLVG
+240 NASDLEVYEAAVLVG

-261 AYDPI
+261 AYDPV
-266 LHPDA
+266 LHPEA
-271 ALKKR
+271 SLNKR
-276 NEVLE
+276 NEVLK
-281 SMLEVDML
+281 SMLEVHML
-289 TKEEYGK
+289 SQEEYEK
-296 AASQPLRIIQEQQEG
+296 AVSRSLRIIQEQQEG

-322 HCASLELMKQDGF
+322 HCAALELMKRDEFQ
-335 EFRYTFS
+335 FRYTFS
-342 DKPDYDSYMEKYTAA
+342 DKPDYDAYMEKYTSA

-384 QTSLDEVLSPY
+384 QTNLDEVLSSY
-395 TELQDNGK
+395 TELQENGK

-421 AIVGGRGTQ
+421 AIVGGRGTE

-472 WEDGPA
+472 WEDGPS

-515 SYLDKMQFQRL
+515 SYLDSLQFHRL

-602 VLKGTI
+602 VLKGTM
-608 TSSYGTG
+608 TSPYGTG
-615 RALGLSGD
+615 RALGLSGG
-623 MPVAGKTGTTNSSK
+623 MPAAGKTGTTNSSK

-657 TPRAMPGIYGSTYAG
+657 TPRAMPGIFGSTYAG

-698 KDTYDPA
+698 KDSYDPA
-705 TGARRHP
+705 TGARLHP
-712 TYVAGTQKS
+712 TYTAPEPAKTTPETPVSPQPAP
-721 SSQKASS
+721 
-728 STPAAAPA
+728 PAAP
-736 PAQPQPAE
+736 PVSVPAE
-744 TAPAETAPP
+744 TAPLPAETAPP
-753 ETTPAETAPAQ
+753 VPETPAQTAPAPTETQ
-764 TLPHPIGP
+764 PVGP
-772 GYAPAASPS
+772 AYAPTVPVS
-781 ESAETAPET
+781 EPAQNTSDP
-790 LVVPET
+790 LVIPET
-796 PPWASANQ
+796 PPWASADCPAV
-804 SFTLLS
+804 FPRTAGE
-810 NTRPPQT
+810 PDT
-817 GEAVYYMASM
+817 GEAVYYMM
-827 RGPGAN
+827 TLTGPGVNAE
-833 PDSSGKPDSE
+833 PSGGGSDPI
-843 NSSGT
+843 
-848 VPVRPGPGTTP
+848 PVKPGPGTIP
-859 AANKPAKEE
+859 PSQWNANKPAEE
-868 EQTEPEPSSESL
+868 ENHTTPEPAAPESTP
-880 AAAAPAPQP
+880 AAPAQPAVPQP
-889 APVRQ
+889 P
-894 ASDIPYTEPTAKA
+894 DTPYTEPTAQA
-907 GTNLVDYFSNSSELR
+907 GTHLVDYFSNSSELR
-922 ASQRL
+922 ARQHL
-927 TDKAQSKLVEEL
+927 TDKAQNKLVSQLEEL
-939 DGLITAFENET
+939 LTAFENTT

-959 IREHYKDI
+959 IREQYKDI
-967 SAKLKQ
+967 SAALKQ
-973 VQDGEDRRTL
+973 VQDGEDRRRL
-983 YDRCEKRWLELSSI
+983 YDRCQSRWLEFSSV

-1003 SIRIYEEK
+1003 SIRVYEEK

-1016 KQELRKAEEQA
+1016 QQQLRKAEEQA
-1027 AIDRKNHEI
+1027 AADRKNQEI
-1036 QDRITSFETIL
+1036 QDRIASFETAL
-1047 QMLEEM
+1047 QMLEDM
-1053 KYQSSDAETLVTT
+1053 KYQSSDAESLVNT
-1066 AISKLG
+1066 AIAKLG

-1092 RVRSLPTEAQWNAQE
+1092 RIRSLPTQAQWDAQE
-1107 AQKTADAIAQ
+1107 AQRKADAILQ
-1117 GAKEQQELYQTL
+1117 GSKDQQALYQTL
-1129 TAEKRYWNTPSY
+1129 TAEKRYWNTQSY